1 MSNIMTNAG
10 DNAVRF
16 GKLMLLRIFQKR
28 VMSKPASHEMSRAS
42 NRPSSASDFA
52 LSLMALFVALS
63 LLWIVAPWHAHPQLR
78 AMVPYMPVVP
88 CLGIALVFWI
98 GQFVASSHGHNAQA
112 TCAIVRSFSLQRVW
126 VRCCGVLST
135 VTSVAVIYWLLPEYH
150 SDFYE
155 PFWQF
160 LTTLAPLA
168 ILVPFYLAWADRRF
182 SAEDDEYFEFGNLV
196 LHGWARVDRDVIN
209 RHLLGWLVKAFFL
222 PLMVVFLDK
231 ETNAFYLALQDAAT
245 GPQHR
250 FLILYHLSYTAD
262 LLFAVVGYTAMMR
275 LFDNHLRSAEP
286 TVGGWVVALICYMP
300 FYSVIGSSYLA
311 YGDNVNWDNLLQP
324 WPALHCA
331 WGILIVSCTLTYG
344 LSTAAFGLR
353 FSNLTNRGIITDGPY
368 RFTKHPAYLSKNL
381 SWWLI
386 SVPMFSELGWPAAI
400 RNCCLL
406 AATNLVYFARARTE
420 ERHLSQDPAYVAYAL
435 WIDEHGIFRH
445 LSKWLPRL
453 GYRPQHASAR
463 AGSWAA
469 QIEARRPPSM

>member
-386 SVPMFSELGWPAAI
+386 AVPMFSELGWPAAI

>member
-275 LFDNHLRSAEP
+275 LFDNHLRSVEP